1 MGSWLNHNL
10 LSHQITTFPFLHP
23 MLDPINALAFSVQS
37 NKGVYAVLLGSGV
50 SRSAGIPTGWEITLD
65 LVRKVAALQGEVCEP
80 DPEDWYVKRTGRQ
93 PDYSELLDL
102 VAKTPAE
109 RQQLLRQYWEPTEQ
123 EQEDG
128 LKLPTRAHRA
138 IAGLVKAGYVRV
150 IITTNFDRLTELALQ
165 EVGVQPAVLSTAGH
179 IHGAVPLVHAPC
191 TLIKVHG
198 DYLDTRM
205 LNTPDELAAYPVEIN
220 TLLDRVFDEYG
231 LIVCGWSADW
241 DVALRAAIS
250 RAPARRYNLY
260 WASRGRPSAVAQDLI
275 DRRAGQQIAIADA
288 DTFFVEASEQIQS
301 LEDFARPHPLSTA
314 AAVSNLKRYLSE
326 PRHAIQLSDLIHR
339 EVDKVLKVISGPEFQ
354 VLNAPSAGPDIER
367 RVRAFEGVAETL
379 MRMAY
384 VAGYWSSEEQIK
396 PWCEAFSRLAY
407 RQSGSGVLIL
417 IELQRYPA
425 TLVLYAFALG
435 TVMNKRYRS
444 LDTILSVEVQR
455 EHREPKRVVEL
466 VPPFALFQQGGQVM
480 QVLPGR
486 EGNYAPLNDRLAEV
500 LISLPEGRMPSIDA
514 YDDAFD
520 TVEILLA
527 LNFARL
533 RDPRERYW
541 TLPGRYG
548 YRNGS
553 RDRILAKLGVEV
565 GSAEA
570 PGPLVTSSL
579 IGASPEE
586 CTNNISSLAA
596 FACDLRWDF

>member
-1 MGSWLNHNL
+1 MLN
-10 LSHQITTFPFLHP
+10 
-23 MLDPINALAFSVQS
+23 PINALAFSVQS

-65 LVRKVAALQGEVCEP
+65 LVRKVAALRGEDCEP
-80 DPEDWYVKRTGRQ
+80 DPAAWYVGRTGRQ

-123 EQEDG
+123 EREDG

-138 IAGLVKAGYVRV
+138 IAGLVKAGYIRV

-165 EVGVQPAVLSTAGH
+165 EVGVQPAVLSTVDH
-179 IHGAVPLVHAPC
+179 IKGAVPLVHAPC
-191 TLIKVHG
+191 TLIKIHG

-205 LNTPDELAAYPVEIN
+205 LNTPDELATYPAEIN
-220 TLLDRVFDEYG
+220 ALLDRVFDEYG
-231 LIVCGWSADW
+231 LIVSGWSADW

-260 WASRGRPSAVAQDLI
+260 WASRGQPSASAQDLI
-275 DRRAGQQIAIADA
+275 DRRTGQLVQVADA
-288 DTFFVEASEQIQS
+288 DTFFVEASEQIKS

-314 AAVSNLKRYLSE
+314 AAVSSLKRYLSDQ
-326 PRHAIQLSDLIHR
+326 RHAIQLSDLIHR
-339 EVDKVLKVISGPEFQ
+339 EVDQVQKVFSGPDFQ
-354 VLNAPSAGPDIER
+354 VPNGAVGGADIER
-367 RVRAFEGVAETL
+367 RVQAYEAAAETL

-407 RQSGSGVLIL
+407 RQSGNGNPIL
-417 IELQRYPA
+417 TELQRYPA

-435 TVMNKRYRS
+435 AVMNKRYRS
-444 LDTILSVEVQR
+444 LSAVLSVEVQR
-455 EHREPKRVVEL
+455 EHRESMRLVEL
-466 VPPFALFQQGGQVM
+466 APPWKLFQEGGQVM
-480 QVLPGR
+480 QALPGR
-486 EGNYAPLNDRLAEV
+486 DRNYAPLNDRLAEI
-500 LISLPEGRMPSIDA
+500 LKSLPEGRMPSAEA

-520 TVEILLA
+520 TAEILFA

-533 RDPRERYW
+533 RDHQGRYW
-541 TLPGRYG
+541 TLLGRYC
-548 YRNGS
+548 YRNGP
-553 RDRILAKLGVEV
+553 RDRILTKLGAEV

-570 PGPLVTSSL
+570 PGLLAASSL
-579 IGASPEE
+579 IGARPEE
-586 CTNNISSLAA
+586 CTDNINSLST
-596 FACDLRWDF
+596 FARELRWGY